1 MTKRA
6 AEQLVTCQDLTLTY
20 NFTLHHL
27 LHPFELRVPNDRLL
41 TCLRRLKTYECHP
54 SAFLIDHYHFL

>member
-6 AEQLVTCQDLTLTY
+6 AEQLVTCQDSILTY

-27 LHPFELRVPNDRLL
+27 LHPFELRVPKARLL
-41 TCLRRLKTYECHP
+41 TCLRRLKTVYLTH
-54 SAFLIDHYHFL
+54 

>member
-1 MTKRA
+1 MTKQA
-6 AEQLVTCQDLTLTY
+6 AEQLVTCQDSILTY

-41 TCLRRLKTYECHP
+41 TCLRRLKTVYLTH
-54 SAFLIDHYHFL
+54 